1 MLPVWKTSFL
11 KQVMLA
17 KGGAATGR
25 HGDLCCWIHPLA
37 QTHTPWEWNASKNN
51 RCPLSWPT
59 SHSGPSKPAEL
70 AVPPTAAL
78 TRHVDQLVHTVLLLR
93 VAQVLVGHNL
103 HVLFERPTQQ
113 ASQEAGTKRTQDTRV
128 QDFRWAPDGARGSPT
143 TAHYSW
149 ALCPQGQDT
158 GFSVS

>member
-1 MLPVWKTSFL
+1 MEDFFPETGNACQRRSGHGKTWGSMLLNPSAGTN
-11 KQVMLA
+11 
-17 KGGAATGR
+17 
-25 HGDLCCWIHPLA
+25 
-37 QTHTPWEWNASKNN
+37 THTPWEWNASKNN

-59 SHSGPSKPAEL
+59 SHSGPSKPTEL

-103 HVLFERPTQQ
+103 HVLLERPTQQ

-149 ALCPQGQDT
+149 ALGPQGQDT